1 MAYQNKKYDYLLSN
15 LTLHQTQ
22 NNIIS
27 HSILSYPILSY
38 PTLSNPMYQGLETH
52 SELIVIIFRTR
63 WAT

>member
-27 HSILSYPILSY
+27 HSILSYPIISY
-38 PTLSNPMYQGLETH
+38 PTLSNPMYQGLETL
-52 SELIVIIFRTR
+52 S
-63 WAT
+63 